1 MASSELCK
9 EMASVFPAGVRQRI
23 TAHFANMVCDVFDE
37 FQRPNSTQDETRVRD
52 ELIVPLQWL
61 LCGGEPETV
70 LGSLEEHQSQSN
82 ICGRVFSCGEQA
94 FRCK

>member
-1 MASSELCK
+1 
-9 EMASVFPAGVRQRI
+9 MASVPPAGVRQRM
-23 TAHFANMVCDVFDE
+23 TTFFANMACDVFDE
-37 FQRPNSTQDETRVRD
+37 FQRPNTTPDKTRVRD
-52 ELIVPLQWL
+52 ELIAPLQWL
-61 LCGGEPETV
+61 LCGGEPAKV